1 MEGKVP
7 GHIAFI
13 MDGNGRWAKARGLS
27 HTQGHQAGSESLRK
41 LCYALMDRGVKEMS
55 VYAFS
60 TENWKRSGDEIA
72 GLRSLIPAFFKKYF
86 HELQDAGVNVYF
98 LGEREGLAKSTLET
112 CDKVLSA
119 ALAEPKLKLY
129 ILLNYGGRQ
138 EIISGIKKMLEAR
151 PSEEEIAMLSEESFR
166 QFLYAPEMSDP
177 DLIIRT
183 AGEQRLSNF
192 LLWQSAYS
200 EFYYSPVFW
209 PDFNEEELDKAL
221 ADFASRTRRFGGRP

>member
-1 MEGKVP
+1 MAGKVP

-13 MDGNGRWAKARGLS
+13 MDGNGRWARARGLS

-41 LCYALMDRGVKEMS
+41 LCYALMDRGINEMS

-60 TENWKRSGDEIA
+60 TENWKRSSEEIA
-72 GLRSLIPAFFKKYF
+72 GLRQLIPAFFKKYF
-86 HELQDAGVNVYF
+86 HELQEAGVNVYF
-98 LGEREGLAKSTLET
+98 LGEREGLAKSTLEV
-112 CDKVLSA
+112 CERVLGA
-119 ALAEPKLKLY
+119 ALPQPKLKLN

-138 EIISGIKKMLEAR
+138 EIISGIKQLFKLQL
-151 PSEEEIAMLSEESFR
+151 SSEEIAQLKEEDFR
-166 QFLYAPEMSDP
+166 QFLYSPEMSDP

-200 EFYYSPVFW
+200 EFYYSPVLW

-221 ADFASRTRRFGGRP
+221 ADFASRKRRFGGRP